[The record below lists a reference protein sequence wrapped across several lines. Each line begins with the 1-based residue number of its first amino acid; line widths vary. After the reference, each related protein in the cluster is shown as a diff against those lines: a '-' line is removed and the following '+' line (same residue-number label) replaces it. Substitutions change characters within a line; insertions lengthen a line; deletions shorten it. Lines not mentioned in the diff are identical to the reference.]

1 MFVLF
6 VVLDYI
12 VFCGI
17 LVNNVNIVFFVFG
30 NNKGKDIIKIYIYK
44 LIKEINWKYCKMKLK
59 C

>member
-30 NNKGKDIIKIYIYK
+30 NNKGKDIIKIYIY
-44 LIKEINWKYCKMKLK
+44 I
-59 C
+59 